1 MTRVVSSRAMKIASE
16 DDVVLV
22 RRAAREL
29 AHARGFDAFAT
40 AAITTAASELA
51 RNVWT
56 HARGGQ
62 AVIEE
67 LRDGERAGVRMRFE
81 DQGPGIAD
89 LERALAGGNSTV
101 RSLGLG
107 LAGSRRLVDQF
118 DIATTVGSGTVVT
131 VTKWARF
138 EAPGSRPASRPRRS
152 TTRPRS
158 RWCARRYG
166 GWGAGWGWRRSA
178 SRPWSAPPAS
188 WGTTS
193 SPTGSAGG

>member
-1 MTRVVSSRAMKIASE
+1 MPRILSTKKLKIDCE

-29 AHARGFDAFAT
+29 AHARGFDPFAT

-56 HARGGQ
+56 HAHGGT

-67 LRDGERAGVRMRFE
+67 LMNGERPGLRMRFE

-89 LERALAGGNSTV
+89 LPRALAGGNSTA

-107 LAGSRRLVDQF
+107 LAGSRRLVDEF
-118 DIATTVGSGTVVT
+118 DIETVVGTGTTVTVV
-131 VTKWARF
+131 KWARF
-138 EAPGSRPASRPRRS
+138 
-152 TTRPRS
+152 
-158 RWCARRYG
+158 
-166 GWGAGWGWRRSA
+166 
-178 SRPWSAPPAS
+178 
-188 WGTTS
+188 
-193 SPTGSAGG
+193 